1 MLSYRHAF
9 HAGNHADVLKHL
21 VLVQV
26 LRHFNQKEKPYWL
39 VDTHAGAG
47 RYDLSGAQAAKNA
60 EWQEGIGRLWNRDD
74 LPPAL
79 TDYVA
84 QVRCLNADG
93 RLRHYPGSPQIAL
106 QLMREADRLRLFE
119 LHGTDYRFLEKAIAF
134 AGKRVALHQAD
145 GFLEIKSVLPPPPR
159 RGFTLMDP
167 AFEDKRD
174 YLRTVMAA
182 KEAMHRF
189 PTGSCIVWYPQLQR
203 GDARAL
209 PEKLKKLP
217 ADDWLHVALTVHAP
231 AADGYGMHGS
241 GLVVLNPPWTLA
253 EQLRESMPV
262 LVRLL
267 GRDDAA
273 AFVLESG
280 SKQAP

>member
-21 VLVQV
+21 VLVLT
-26 LRHFNQKEKPYWL
+26 LRHFNQKEKPYWY

-47 RYDLSGAQAAKNA
+47 RYDLASPQAAKNA
-60 EWQEGIGRLWNRDD
+60 EWKEGIGRLWERSD

-79 TDYVA
+79 ADYVA
-84 QVRCLNADG
+84 QVRALNPNG
-93 RLRHYPGSPQIAL
+93 RLHHYPGSPLIAL
-106 QLMREADRLRLFE
+106 QLLREADRLRLFE
-119 LHGTDYRFLEKAIAF
+119 LHGTDFRFLEKAMAA
-134 AGKRVALHQAD
+134 AGKRVAVRQAD

-159 RGFTLMDP
+159 RGLTLMDP
-167 AFEDKRD
+167 AYEDKRD

-189 PTGSCIVWYPQLQR
+189 PTGTCLIWYPQLQR

-217 ADDWLHVALTVHAP
+217 ADDWLHVSLTVHAP
-231 AADGYGMHGS
+231 AADGFGMHGS

-253 EQLRESMPV
+253 ESLQAALPYLAEA
-262 LVRLL
+262 L
-267 GRDDAA
+267 GQDEAA
-273 AFVLESG
+273 GFIVETGQKKA
-280 SKQAP
+280 Q